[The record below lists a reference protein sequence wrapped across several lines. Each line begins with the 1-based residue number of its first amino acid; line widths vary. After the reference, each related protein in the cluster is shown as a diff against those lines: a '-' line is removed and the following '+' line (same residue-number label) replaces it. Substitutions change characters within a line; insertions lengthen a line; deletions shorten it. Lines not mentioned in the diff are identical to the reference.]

1 MLTKRYQ
8 CFDELGLS
16 RSFDTKEDAHEWMK
30 HRPELSLKV
39 LPRVRSKSRSKHD
52 VQQEVFKLVGECP
65 F

>member
-39 LPRVRSKSRSKHD
+39 IPRQHSKRKD
-52 VQQEVFKLVGECP
+52 VQQDVFKLVGECP

>member
-39 LPRVRSKSRSKHD
+39 LPRQRSKRKD
-52 VQQEVFKLVGECP
+52 VQQDVFKLVGECP

>member
-1 MLTKRYQ
+1 MNKRYQ
-8 CFDELGLS
+8 CFDELGLA

-39 LPRVRSKSRSKHD
+39 LPRQRSKRKD
-52 VQQEVFKLVGECP
+52 VQQDVFKLVGECP

>member
-1 MLTKRYQ
+1 MNKRYQ

-39 LPRVRSKSRSKHD
+39 LPRQRGKRKE
-52 VQQEVFKLVGECP
+52 VQQDVFKLVGECP

>member
-1 MLTKRYQ
+1 MNKRYQ
-8 CFDELGLS
+8 CFDELGLA

-39 LPRVRSKSRSKHD
+39 LPRVRSRRKD
-52 VQQEVFKLVGECP
+52 VQQDVFKLVGECP

>member
-1 MLTKRYQ
+1 MTKRYQ

-16 RSFDTKEDAHEWMK
+16 RSFDTKEDAYEWMK

-39 LPRVRSKSRSKHD
+39 LPRVRSERKD
-52 VQQEVFKLVGECP
+52 VKQDVFKLVGECP

>member
-1 MLTKRYQ
+1 MSKRYQ

-16 RSFDTKEDAHEWMK
+16 RNFDTKEDAHEWMK

-39 LPRVRSKSRSKHD
+39 LPRQRGKRKE
-52 VQQEVFKLVGECP
+52 VQQDVFKLVGECP